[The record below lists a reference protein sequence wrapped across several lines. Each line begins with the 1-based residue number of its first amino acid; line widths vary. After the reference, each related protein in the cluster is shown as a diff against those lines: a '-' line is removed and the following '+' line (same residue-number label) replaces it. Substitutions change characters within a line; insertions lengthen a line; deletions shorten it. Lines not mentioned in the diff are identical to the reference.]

1 MDLAEILKDRRSIRA
16 FKEDPVE
23 PEILKK
29 LVLEAGIWA
38 PSGGNAQTWR
48 FIIVNEKGLLKRI
61 KMVSPGLL
69 GNPPALIVVCQDME
83 KAYSKGDRLG
93 RDFLSIMD
101 SAMAAQNIMLLAFSL
116 NLGTCP
122 IASFHPGA
130 LQKILHLP
138 EHVVPHLIIS
148 VGYPQSIPQAPP
160 RETGVVWFNGYS

>member
-1 MDLAEILKDRRSIRA
+1 MDLADILKSRRSIRV
-16 FKEDPVE
+16 FKEDSVD

-29 LVLEAGIWA
+29 LVLEAAIWA
-38 PSGGNAQTWR
+38 PTGGNAQTWR
-48 FIIVNEKGLLKRI
+48 FVIVNDRSLLKKI

-69 GNPPALIVVCQDME
+69 GDPPAVIVVCQDME

-93 RDFLSIMD
+93 KDFLSIMD
-101 SAMAAQNIMLLAFSL
+101 SAMAAQNIMLLAWFL

-138 EHVVPHLIIS
+138 EHIVPHLVIS
-148 VGYPQSIPQAPP
+148 IGYPKSIPQAPV
-160 RETGVVWFNGYS
+160 RETGVFWFNEHP